1 MDELAEAY
9 LHYLAVEKGLSR
21 NTLEA
26 YSRDIRAFI
35 EFLKERSLQDLRV
48 VDRATAVQFVK
59 ALEAKGLSLRS
70 INRSLVAVRGFFRF
84 LVRDGYLEEDP
95 LEEMGLPSLPRR
107 LPQVLTEGEV
117 ERLLEQPDPST
128 PLGMRDGALLE
139 LLYGTGMRVSEASD
153 LRLEALQLDLGFLT
167 LKGKGGKERVVP
179 IGEMAKERVVLYL
192 REGRPSLTKGSA
204 PPYLFL
210 NPRGRRLSRQ
220 GVWKVVK
227 RYALAAG
234 IKVRITP
241 HTLRHSFA
249 THLLQRGADLR
260 FVQAMLGHADIST
273 TQIYTHVD
281 REYLRELHRR
291 FHPRP

>member
-35 EFLKERSLQDLRV
+35 EFLKERSLQDLHV

-192 REGRPSLTKGSA
+192 REGRPSLAKGSA

>member
-1 MDELAEAY
+1 MDELADAY

-26 YSRDIRAFI
+26 YSRDIKAFI
-35 EFLKERSLQDLRV
+35 EFLKGRSLQDLRG
-48 VDRATAVQFVK
+48 VDRRTALQFVK
-59 ALEAKGLSLRS
+59 ALESKGLSLRS

-95 LEEMGLPSLPRR
+95 WEEMGLPSLPRR
-107 LPQVLTEGEV
+107 LPEVLTEEEV

-153 LRLEALQLDLGFLT
+153 LRLEALQLDLGFVT
-167 LKGKGGKERVVP
+167 VKGKGGKERVVP
-179 IGEMAKERVVLYL
+179 LGEVAKERVVLYL
-192 REGRPSLTKGSA
+192 KEGRPSLAKGSA
-204 PPYLFL
+204 SPYLFL
-210 NPRGRRLSRQ
+210 NPRGGKLSRQ

-234 IKVRITP
+234 IKTRITP

-249 THLLQRGADLR
+249 THLLRRGADLR

>member
-1 MDELAEAY
+1 MDELADAY

-26 YSRDIRAFI
+26 YSRDIKAFI
-35 EFLKERSLQDLRV
+35 EFLKGRSLQDLRG
-48 VDRATAVQFVK
+48 VDRRTALQFVK

-95 LEEMGLPSLPRR
+95 WEEMGLPSLPRR
-107 LPQVLTEGEV
+107 LPEVLTEGEV

-153 LRLEALQLDLGFLT
+153 LRLEALQLDLGFVT
-167 LKGKGGKERVVP
+167 VKGKGGKERVVP
-179 IGEMAKERVVLYL
+179 LGEVAKERVVLYL
-192 REGRPSLTKGSA
+192 KKGRPSLAKSSA
-204 PPYLFL
+204 SPYLFL
-210 NPRGRRLSRQ
+210 NPRGGKLSRQ

-234 IKVRITP
+234 IKTRITP

-249 THLLQRGADLR
+249 THLLRRGADLR

>member
-1 MDELAEAY
+1 MDELADAY

-26 YSRDIRAFI
+26 YSRDIKAFI
-35 EFLKERSLQDLRV
+35 EFLKGRSLPDLRG
-48 VDRATAVQFVK
+48 VDRRTALQFVK
-59 ALEAKGLSLRS
+59 ALESKGLSLRS

-95 LEEMGLPSLPRR
+95 WEEMGLPSLPRR
-107 LPQVLTEGEV
+107 LPEVLTEGEV

-153 LRLEALQLDLGFLT
+153 LRLEALQLDLGFVT
-167 LKGKGGKERVVP
+167 VKGKGGKERVVP
-179 IGEMAKERVVLYL
+179 LGEVAKERVVLYL
-192 REGRPSLTKGSA
+192 KEGRPSLAKGSA
-204 PPYLFL
+204 SPYLFL
-210 NPRGRRLSRQ
+210 NPRGGKLSRQ

-234 IKVRITP
+234 IKTRITP

-249 THLLQRGADLR
+249 THLLRRGADLR

>member
-1 MDELAEAY
+1 MDELADAY

-26 YSRDIRAFI
+26 YSRDIKAFI
-35 EFLKERSLQDLRV
+35 EFLKGRSLQDLRG
-48 VDRATAVQFVK
+48 VDRRTALQFVK
-59 ALEAKGLSLRS
+59 ALESKGLSLRS

-95 LEEMGLPSLPRR
+95 WEEMGLPSLPRR
-107 LPQVLTEGEV
+107 LPEVLTEGEV

-153 LRLEALQLDLGFLT
+153 LRLEALQLDLGFVT
-167 LKGKGGKERVVP
+167 VKGKGGKERVVP
-179 IGEMAKERVVLYL
+179 LGEVAKERVVLYL
-192 REGRPSLTKGSA
+192 KEGRPSLAKGSA
-204 PPYLFL
+204 SPYLFL
-210 NPRGRRLSRQ
+210 NPRGGKLSRQ

-234 IKVRITP
+234 IKTRITP

-249 THLLQRGADLR
+249 THLLRRGADLR

>member
-1 MDELAEAY
+1 MDELADAY

-26 YSRDIRAFI
+26 YSKDIKAFI
-35 EFLKERSLQDLRV
+35 EFLEGRSLPDLRG
-48 VDRATAVQFVK
+48 VDRRTALQFVK
-59 ALEAKGLSLRS
+59 ALESKGLSLRS

-95 LEEMGLPSLPRR
+95 WEEMGLPSLPRR
-107 LPQVLTEGEV
+107 LPEVLTEGEV

-153 LRLEALQLDLGFLT
+153 LRLEALQLDLGFVT
-167 LKGKGGKERVVP
+167 VKGKGGKERVVP
-179 IGEMAKERVVLYL
+179 LGEVAKERVVLYL
-192 REGRPSLTKGSA
+192 KEGRPSLAKGSA
-204 PPYLFL
+204 SPYLFL
-210 NPRGRRLSRQ
+210 NPRGGKLSRQ

-234 IKVRITP
+234 IKTRITP

-249 THLLQRGADLR
+249 THLLRRGADLR

>member
-1 MDELAEAY
+1 MDELADAY

-26 YSRDIRAFI
+26 YSRDIKAFI
-35 EFLKERSLQDLRV
+35 EFLKGRSLQDLRG
-48 VDRATAVQFVK
+48 VDRRTALQFVK
-59 ALEAKGLSLRS
+59 ALESKGLSLRS

-95 LEEMGLPSLPRR
+95 WEEMGLPSLPRR
-107 LPQVLTEGEV
+107 LPEVLTEGEV

-153 LRLEALQLDLGFLT
+153 LRLEALQLDLGFVT
-167 LKGKGGKERVVP
+167 VKGKGGKERVVP
-179 IGEMAKERVVLYL
+179 LGEVAKERVVLYL
-192 REGRPSLTKGSA
+192 KEGRPSLAKGSA
-204 PPYLFL
+204 APYLFL
-210 NPRGRRLSRQ
+210 NPRGGKLSRQ

-234 IKVRITP
+234 IKTRITP

-249 THLLQRGADLR
+249 THLLRRGADLR

>member
-1 MDELAEAY
+1 MDELADAY

-26 YSRDIRAFI
+26 YSRDIKAFI
-35 EFLKERSLQDLRV
+35 EFLKGRSLQDLRG
-48 VDRATAVQFVK
+48 VDRRTALQFVK
-59 ALEAKGLSLRS
+59 ALESKGLSLRS

-95 LEEMGLPSLPRR
+95 WEEMGLPSLPRR
-107 LPQVLTEGEV
+107 LPEVLTEGEV
-117 ERLLEQPDPST
+117 ERLLEQPDLST

-153 LRLEALQLDLGFLT
+153 LRLEALQLDLGFVT
-167 LKGKGGKERVVP
+167 VKGKGGKERVVP
-179 IGEMAKERVVLYL
+179 LGEVAKERVVLYL
-192 REGRPSLTKGSA
+192 KEGRPSLAKGSA
-204 PPYLFL
+204 SPYLFL
-210 NPRGRRLSRQ
+210 NPRGGKLSRQ

-234 IKVRITP
+234 IKTRITP

-249 THLLQRGADLR
+249 THLLRRGADLR

>member
-1 MDELAEAY
+1 MDELADAY

-26 YSRDIRAFI
+26 YSRDIKAFI
-35 EFLKERSLQDLRV
+35 EFLKGRSLQDLRG
-48 VDRATAVQFVK
+48 VDRRTALQFVK

-95 LEEMGLPSLPRR
+95 WEEMGLPSLPRR
-107 LPQVLTEGEV
+107 LPEVLTEGEV

-153 LRLEALQLDLGFLT
+153 LRLEALQLDLGFVT
-167 LKGKGGKERVVP
+167 VKGKGGKERVVP
-179 IGEMAKERVVLYL
+179 LGEVAKERVVLYL
-192 REGRPSLTKGSA
+192 KKGRPSLAKGSA
-204 PPYLFL
+204 SPYLFL
-210 NPRGRRLSRQ
+210 NPRGGKLSRQ

-234 IKVRITP
+234 IKTRITP

-249 THLLQRGADLR
+249 THLLRRGADLR